1 MSKAS
6 ALMVEAERDA
16 LIAQLQAQADP
27 TRAASEKR
35 YLKSDLNFYGVT
47 VPTLNKMVS
56 AWAKAHRDAPIVAV
70 AALAAALWESGW
82 HEERTLGVFLLEAF
96 AAQLTLEHLPHIE
109 RMMRQANTWAH
120 IDEIAVHLVGALLE
134 RHPDAMRPHLLR
146 WAGDANFWVRRVPV
160 LAQNGQFRK
169 GGGDFAL
176 FEQIAAPMLDESK
189 AWSKDERF
197 FIRKAIGWAL
207 RELCK
212 HHPDWVVDFINRHH
226 PRMSGLT
233 LREATRKLPP
243 EWAERLTI

>member
-120 IDEIAVHLVGALLE
+120 IDEIAVHLAGALLA
-134 RHPDAMRPHLLR
+134 RYPAMRDHLLR
-146 WAGDANFWVRRVPV
+146 WAVDDHFWVRRTAV
-160 LAQNGQFRK
+160 LAQNTHFRR
-169 GGGDFAL
+169 GGGDFTL
-176 FEQIAAPMLDESK
+176 FEQISAPMLDEDK
-189 AWSKDERF
+189 GWAADERF

-207 RELCK
+207 REMCK
-212 HHPDWVVDFINRHH
+212 HYPDWVVDYVQRHRA
-226 PRMSGLT
+226 RMSGLT
-233 LREATRKLPP
+233 FREATRKLP
-243 EWAERLTI
+243 ADMRAKIG

>member
-1 MSKAS
+1 MTPYSIQTAR
-6 ALMVEAERDA
+6 AD
-16 LIAQLQAQADP
+16 LIAQLRAQGTP
-27 TRAASEKR
+27 ERAAGEKK
-35 YLKSDLNFYGVT
+35 YLRSDLQFHGVT
-47 VPTLNKMVS
+47 VPRCTALLK
-56 AWAKAHRDAPIVAV
+56 AWLKAHPNLTSEEMS
-70 AALAAALWESGW
+70 ALAAALWASDW
-82 HEERTLGVFLLEAF
+82 HEERTLAIFLMEERRKL
-96 AAQLTLEHLPHIE
+96 LSLDHLPVIE
-109 RMMRQANTWAH
+109 TMMREANTWAH